1 MQLRPWLFL
10 SAAIASEV
18 IGVTVMK
25 IASDSGS
32 IAALLFMYAMIG
44 LSFWFLA
51 TTMKQLPIATAYAAW
66 EAVGLISITCIS
78 FALFGESLGPIKLLG
93 MLMLI
98 IGVMLVTSGSPENE
112 ADKPGA
118 QEVSHA

>member
-10 SAAIASEV
+10 SAAVVSEV
-18 IGVTVMK
+18 VGVTIMK

-51 TTMKQLPIATAYAAW
+51 TTVKHLPIATAYAAW
-66 EAVGLISITCIS
+66 EAAGLISITCIG
-78 FALFGESLGPIKLLG
+78 FALFGEHLDLIKLLG

-98 IGVMLVTSGSPENE
+98 IGVILVAFGSPGNE
-112 ADKPGA
+112 AGKPDA
-118 QEVSHA
+118 REV